1 AHQPAPVFPGQPK
14 REDLTEGSPTELA
27 VSYRQNSGGDLIFS
41 MAPGSGT
48 GSDRGP
54 AFPGVLVGL
63 LRCCGLAWGVAD
75 LPG

>member
-1 AHQPAPVFPGQPK
+1 
-14 REDLTEGSPTELA
+14 
-27 VSYRQNSGGDLIFS
+27 

-48 GSDRGP
+48 GADRGL

-63 LRCCGLAWGVAD
+63 LRCWGLTWGVAD